1 MFPNL
6 ISNPVSEHCLA
17 NRFFPNI
24 ICENASLELVRAQYI
39 CLCNHRKLGN

>member
-6 ISNPVSEHCLA
+6 ISNSVSEHHVA

-24 ICENASLELVRAQYI
+24 ICEDASLELVHAWYI
-39 CLCNHRKLGN
+39 CLHNDRIIES

>member
-6 ISNPVSEHCLA
+6 ISNSGFEQRLA

-24 ICENASLELVRAQYI
+24 ICENASLELVHAWYI
-39 CLCNHRKLGN
+39 CSRNHSKLGN